1 MFIESLKYGLHL
13 ATPDNLRVQQ
23 RLMLHIIY
31 LHIFN
36 PTSPPS
42 ALFISLLQQNYV
54 TVCSLFSHII
64 CNNLHLHIPT
74 AVMATKGKQEI
85 QGGSGE
91 GRAGHARTGKKP
103 AEATRVNLWLFW
115 LLTAKGVCLI

>member
-1 MFIESLKYGLHL
+1 MR
-13 ATPDNLRVQQ
+13 ATALNAAYYLFAYFQPHTTPFRTVYLFVTAELR
-23 RLMLHIIY
+23 
-31 LHIFN
+31 
-36 PTSPPS
+36 
-42 ALFISLLQQNYV
+42 

-103 AEATRVNLWLFW
+103 AEANRVNLWLFW

>member
-13 ATPDNLRVQQ
+13 ATPDNLCVQQ

-36 PTSPPS
+36 PTPPPS
-42 ALFISLLQQNYV
+42 ALFISLLLR

-91 GRAGHARTGKKP
+91 GRAGHARMGKKP
-103 AEATRVNLWLFW
+103 AEANRVNLWLFW